1 MSRALL
7 TFWNLH
13 RVSVLLLL
21 LSALFYAAF
30 AYDLE
35 RVEGVKLITLYGALF
50 FLCYKLIQF
59 EKWNLRFMVVS
70 GLLLR
75 AVFLLALP
83 NLSQDFY
90 RFVWDGILVLDG
102 GNPYAITPDACMEQ
116 GGRGFPLAETLHR
129 GMGPLISR
137 N

>member
-59 EKWNLRFMVVS
+59 EKWNL
-70 GLLLR
+70 
-75 AVFLLALP
+75 LAH
-83 NLSQDFY
+83 
-90 RFVWDGILVLDG
+90 G
-102 GNPYAITPDACMEQ
+102 
-116 GGRGFPLAETLHR
+116 
-129 GMGPLISR
+129 
-137 N
+137 